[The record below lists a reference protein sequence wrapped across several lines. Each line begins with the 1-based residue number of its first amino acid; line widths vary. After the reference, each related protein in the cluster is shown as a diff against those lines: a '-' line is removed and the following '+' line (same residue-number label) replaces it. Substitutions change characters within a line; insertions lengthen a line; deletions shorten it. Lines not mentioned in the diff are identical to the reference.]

1 MMAGRIFAGCIVSQI
16 VHLHTFAIVFLA
28 ALVIATATRL
38 WLAGRHVRH
47 VRAHRATVP
56 GEFAADIGLAE
67 HQKAADYS
75 IAKTRFAMVDTVV
88 GAAVALAFT
97 FGGGLQ
103 CLHEVSALWLPE
115 GIARGLAL
123 IALAGLVLMLLD
135 LPFDLYRTFVIESR
149 FGFNKTT
156 PGLFLVDAV
165 KGLVVAAAL
174 MLPLAAIILWLIGV
188 LGPWWWVAAWA
199 VTVAFGVFVQFIAPT
214 VIMPLFNKFSPMQD
228 PALKERVERL
238 VARCGFKV
246 KGLMVMDGSKRSAHG
261 NAFFTGFGNTK
272 RIVFFDTLLKQLD
285 PPEVEAVLAHELGH
299 FRLRHVLKR
308 MALTAA
314 LSLAFFWLLGFL
326 MAQGWFYAALGVA
339 SPSPAMALLLFML
352 VLPPFTFLLQPLGAM
367 YSRMHEFEADQYA
380 AQKASSR
387 DLVSALVKLYRENS
401 STLTPDPLHSAF
413 YDSHPPAVARIAR
426 LQKA

>member
-1 MMAGRIFAGCIVSQI
+1 
-16 VHLHTFAIVFLA
+16 LHTFGIVFLV

-38 WLAGRHVRH
+38 WLAARHVRY
-47 VRAHRATVP
+47 VAAHRAQVP
-56 GEFAADIGLAE
+56 SEFAGDIDLAA

-75 IAKTRFAMVDTVV
+75 VAKTRFAMVDTAL

-103 CLHEVSALWLPE
+103 LLHEVSALWLPG
-115 GIARGLAL
+115 GIGRGLLL
-123 IALAGLVLMLLD
+123 IVLAGLLLMLID
-135 LPFDLYRTFVIESR
+135 LPLDLYRTFVIEGR

-156 PGLFLVDAV
+156 PGLFFVDAL
-165 KGLVVAAAL
+165 KGLVVSAVL
-174 MLPLAAIILWLIGV
+174 MLPLAAVILWLIGA
-188 LGPWWWVAAWA
+188 LGAWWWAAAWA

-214 VIMPLFNKFSPMQD
+214 VIMPWFNKFSPMQD
-228 PALKERVERL
+228 PELKERVERL
-238 VARCGFKV
+238 LARCGFKV
-246 KGLMVMDGSKRSAHG
+246 KGLMVMDGSRRSAHG

-299 FRLRHVLKR
+299 FRLKHVVKR
-308 MALTAA
+308 MALTAV
-314 LSLAFFWLLGFL
+314 LSLVFFWILGFL
-326 MAQGWFYAALGVA
+326 MAQGWFYGALGVA
-339 SPSPAMALLLFML
+339 SPSPAMALVLFMF

-367 YSRMHEFEADQYA
+367 YSRMHEFEADRYA
-380 AQKASSR
+380 AQNASAG
-387 DLVSALVKLYRENS
+387 DLVRALVKLYRDNA